1 MFSTSVTALRFCVLV
16 VDNSVDGKD
25 NQEEEIMEV
34 GDIMMYH

>member
-1 MFSTSVTALRFCVLV
+1 MFSTSVTAFRLSVLV

-34 GDIMMYH
+34 GDIMIYH